1 LTADLSSVLN
11 FKRETR
17 FFSELLSST
26 SFAITDEA
34 KIIEPAKAKTE
45 RSEFSFILF

>member
-1 LTADLSSVLN
+1 VRN
-11 FKRETR
+11 FEREIC

-34 KIIEPAKAKTE
+34 KIIEPAKVKTE